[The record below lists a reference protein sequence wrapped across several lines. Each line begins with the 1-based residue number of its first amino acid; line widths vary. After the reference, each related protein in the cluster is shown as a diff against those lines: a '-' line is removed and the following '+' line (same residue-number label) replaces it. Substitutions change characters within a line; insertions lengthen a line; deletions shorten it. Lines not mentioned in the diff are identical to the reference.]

1 MKVKSEVRNPKSE
14 RSSNPEIRTAGH
26 VSWRIRISV
35 FGLASDFGFRI
46 SDLSLLAAVALF
58 LTGCAVG
65 PNFNRPPT
73 HAPAAFANAEGI
85 VTTNAQFRADWW
97 RTFNDSLLERFIAQA
112 STNNYDLRR
121 AQARLRE
128 ARALWTAARFD
139 FAPTVR
145 SDARYE
151 KFQLSEDAAGTR
163 DRQSQLYRAGF
174 DATWELD
181 IWGNVR
187 RNVEAARAT
196 VESVEATRDDVLIL
210 IQAEVAANYI
220 GVRGTQLQLEVATR
234 NATNQAQT
242 LELAIALL
250 NGGQGTQLDVARAR
264 SLLNETL
271 ASIPPLQ
278 ASLQSAMYR
287 IAVLCGVQPTALTN
301 DLLATH
307 AFPTIP
313 AELAL
318 TSPTELLRNR
328 PDIRAAERSLA
339 AATARIGVE
348 TADLFPRVTFNG
360 SLALGAN
367 SFGDLGSP
375 ASQAYSFG
383 PRITWAAFDLGRVR
397 QRIKAADARA
407 EQALATYEQTVLLV
421 LEETENVLVALSR
434 ERQRFAYLTEA
445 ERAAAEAVQLA
456 RQRYRD
462 GIADYLSVL
471 DSERTLLNLQEQLVT
486 AQALTVTRLI
496 AVYKALS
503 GGVPVRSQFS
513 IQ

>member
-1 MKVKSEVRNPKSE
+1 MRMLATCRGWSLRQP
-14 RSSNPEIRTAGH
+14 RSGTLFVLFA
-26 VSWRIRISV
+26 
-35 FGLASDFGFRI
+35 LAF
-46 SDLSLLAAVALF
+46 A
-58 LTGCAVG
+58 GCAVG
-65 PNFNRPPT
+65 PNYKRPPT
-73 HAPAAFANAEGI
+73 PAPATFANAAGLI
-85 VTTNAQFRADWW
+85 TTNAQFPTDWW
-97 RTFNDSLLERFIAQA
+97 RTFNDPLLERFISQA

-128 ARALWTAARFD
+128 ARALWTEARFD

-145 SDARYE
+145 STAGYE
-151 KFQLSEDAAGTR
+151 KSRLSQDAAGAR
-163 DRQSQLYRAGF
+163 DRRSELYRAGF

-196 VESVEATRDDVLIL
+196 VESVEATRDDVLIT

-220 GVRGTQLQLEVATR
+220 DVRGTQSQLEVATR

-271 ASIPPLQ
+271 ASIPRLE

-287 IAVLCGVQPTALTN
+287 IAVLCGLQPTALTN
-301 DLLATH
+301 ELLAAPT
-307 AFPTIP
+307 FPKIP
-313 AELAL
+313 TDLAL

-328 PDIRAAERSLA
+328 PDVRAAERSLA
-339 AATARIGVE
+339 AATARIGIE

-360 SLALGAN
+360 SLALEASSFAGLTSPGA
-367 SFGDLGSP
+367 D
-375 ASQAYSFG
+375 AYNFG
-383 PRITWAAFDLGRVR
+383 PRIRWAAFDLGRVR
-397 QRIKAADARA
+397 QRIKAVDARA
-407 EQALATYEQTVLLV
+407 EQALATYEQTVLLA
-421 LEETENVLVALSR
+421 LEETENALVALSR
-434 ERQRFAYLTEA
+434 ERRRFAYLTEA
-445 ERAAAEAVQLA
+445 ERSATEAVQLA

-471 DSERTLLNLQEQLVT
+471 DAERTLLNLQEQLVT
-486 AQALTVTRLI
+486 AQTLTVTRLI
-496 AVYKALS
+496 AVYKAL
-503 GGVPVRSQFS
+503 GGGAPVRGH
-513 IQ
+513 

>member
-1 MKVKSEVRNPKSE
+1 MDSPH
-14 RSSNPEIRTAGH
+14 NPEHGMDKPAHTRPH
-26 VSWRIRISV
+26 PP
-35 FGLASDFGFRI
+35 F
-46 SDLSLLAAVALF
+46 SLLLVAVALA

-65 PNFNRPPT
+65 PDYKRPPT
-73 HAPAAFANAEGI
+73 AAPDAFANAAGLS
-85 VTTNAQFRADWW
+85 TTNAPFPTEWW
-97 RTFNDSLLERFIAQA
+97 RTFNDPLLERFISQA

-128 ARALWTAARFD
+128 ARALWTEARFD

-145 SDARYE
+145 STASYE
-151 KFQLSEDAAGTR
+151 KSKLSRDDAGLR
-163 DRQSQLYRAGF
+163 IRGRELYRAGF

-196 VESVEATRDDVLIL
+196 VESVEATRDDVLITV
-210 IQAEVAANYI
+210 QAEVAANYI
-220 GVRGTQLQLEVATR
+220 DLRGTQAQLQVATR

-287 IAVLCGVQPTALTN
+287 IAVLSGLQPTSLTSE
-301 DLLATH
+301 LLAVQT
-307 AFPTIP
+307 FPKIP

-328 PDIRAAERSLA
+328 PDVRAAERSLA

-348 TADLFPRVTFNG
+348 MADLFPRVTFNG
-360 SLALGAN
+360 SVALEASSLSRLSSSGA
-367 SFGDLGSP
+367 D
-375 ASQAYSFG
+375 AYSFG

-407 EQALATYEQTVLLV
+407 EQALDAYEQTVLLV
-421 LEETENVLVALSR
+421 LEETENALVALSR

-445 ERAAAEAVQLA
+445 ERSAAEAVELA

-471 DSERTLLNLQEQLVT
+471 DAERTLLNLQEQLMT
-486 AQALTVTRLI
+486 AQTLTGTRFIAL
-496 AVYKALS
+496 YKAL
-503 GGVPVRSQFS
+503 GGGLPLRTQSL
-513 IQ
+513 